1 MVLRFLT
8 ILEMDLQPQGHGC
21 LSCVNCVLV
30 CQMVIVCE
38 MSALITINPVDTG
51 RKLNVH
57 KTLRRRPGH
66 LLNVLFT
73 FNLRPVS
80 TGKRYIHHSM
90 SWLSQ

>member
-57 KTLRRRPGH
+57 KTLRRRPGQTSSER
-66 LLNVLFT
+66 LMYVKYYVLCLWGSF
-73 FNLRPVS
+73 F
-80 TGKRYIHHSM
+80 
-90 SWLSQ
+90 

>member
-66 LLNVLFT
+66 LLNVLCTLNITSCAYGEVFFE
-73 FNLRPVS
+73 FNS
-80 TGKRYIHHSM
+80 
-90 SWLSQ
+90 

>member
-66 LLNVLFT
+66 LLNVLCTLNITSYAYGEVFFE
-73 FNLRPVS
+73 FNS
-80 TGKRYIHHSM
+80 
-90 SWLSQ
+90 